1 MKTGFARTIVSAA
14 LVLSAVPAFAGP
26 DAKPKRFPQLTI
38 DQLDD
43 QQRPLGEQILK
54 ISSVG
59 LGGPY
64 NPMLRSPVMGD
75 RLFQLLD
82 YLRFKT
88 SVPRRLNE
96 LAILIQARLWTS
108 QVEWY
113 AHYPLAIKAGL
124 SEAVAADL
132 KAGRRPSTMKPD
144 EAIVYDF
151 CMELSTRHAVTDATF
166 QKAKAALGEQQVV
179 DLIVV
184 SGTYVTAAMLLSV
197 GEEPVPAGVA
207 PPLQPLQPLQP
218 LTAR

>member
-1 MKTGFARTIVSAA
+1 
-14 LVLSAVPAFAGP
+14 
-26 DAKPKRFPQLTI
+26 
-38 DQLDD
+38 
-43 QQRPLGEQILK
+43 
-54 ISSVG
+54 
-59 LGGPY
+59 
-64 NPMLRSPVMGD
+64 
-75 RLFQLLD
+75 
-82 YLRFKT
+82 
-88 SVPRRLNE
+88 
-96 LAILIQARLWTS
+96 
-108 QVEWY
+108 
-113 AHYPLAIKAGL
+113 
-124 SEAVAADL
+124 
-132 KAGRRPSTMKPD
+132 MKPD